1 MNTCLLLVIALS
13 LLSGCSVKQQWVHP
27 DKNPDAFY
35 RDDAQCLK
43 LSNKVLFEQLQEIP
57 PQKIAERGSA
67 NSKDKSFC
75 ILPDAGKRIHQLC
88 MEELGWEL
96 K

>member
-1 MNTCLLLVIALS
+1 MYSRLLIVIALS
-13 LLSGCSVKQQWVHP
+13 LLSGCAVKQQWLHT
-27 DKNPDAFY
+27 DKNTDAYY

-57 PQKIAERGSA
+57 PQKIAESGSA
-67 NSKDKSFC
+67 ISKDKSFC